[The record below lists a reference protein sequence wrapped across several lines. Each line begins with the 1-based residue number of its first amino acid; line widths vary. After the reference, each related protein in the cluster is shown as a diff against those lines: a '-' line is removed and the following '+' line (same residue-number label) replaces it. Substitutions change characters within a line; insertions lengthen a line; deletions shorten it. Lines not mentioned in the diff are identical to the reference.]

1 MKTNIIT
8 KASLVLGLMV
18 TVLSFAQSTNEN
30 FIQSKKCL
38 NDDCSRKSETI
49 TYFDGFGR
57 AKQII
62 DVKSTPTAKDL
73 VTAVTYDGYGRRAKD
88 ILPVPVATQNSAIHT
103 GITNESAANTY
114 YGVSNAF
121 SEKELEN
128 SPLDRVL
135 QQAKPGE
142 PWKKSSGHTQKFQYE
157 ANSGSEVKKFK
168 TVTSIN
174 TISGISSTVSE
185 LSVSADNSG
194 FYPASTLYKN
204 TVTDEDG
211 NPVIRFQN
219 GKGQTVMIRRNDGS
233 QNVDT
238 YYVYNEYDQLA
249 FVLSP
254 KAVQQITQ
262 NNNVITEAIL
272 NELCYQYRYDGQDR
286 EVEKKIPG
294 KDWEFTVY
302 DKHDRIV
309 LTQDGSLRIT
319 NNTFGNR
326 GWLFAKYDEFGRV
339 AFTGFYPNLDSRSAI
354 QNQVNNSSSIES
366 RLAVPIVISGGNLYY
381 RNLGFP
387 SANITV
393 LTANYYDTYPSEAPS
408 VPPTILGQPTMSQIL
423 SSTDDAST
431 NDALT
436 ATYVKN
442 IEDNNWTKTYNYYD
456 SMGRQIASN
465 SVNHLGGYTNTETEL
480 DFAGSPLRKN
490 TYHLRKQGEIG
501 VTVKERFLYDTQNRL
516 VQHFHQVD
524 NNDEELLAE
533 NTYDELS
540 QLINKKVGSTSGSVP
555 LQSIDY
561 DYDINGWLTDI
572 NKNQMSVGNLDGKL
586 FSYKIKY
593 ASRDG
598 IQNPDTAQFPGR
610 NVLPKYNGNIAE
622 VDWRA
627 VENIGVNP
635 PLTPKR
641 YGYAFDKM
649 DRLLAGYYQNPDN
662 PYSKENT
669 ESLTYDLNG
678 NISDLY
684 RTSKAEYGN
693 TTATVI
699 DNLQY
704 TYNGNKA
711 LNIKDNSGNPT
722 GYEGTAGF
730 PIDYDVNG
738 NMTNMMDKNITGI
751 GYNYL
756 NLPNAVHIGFG
767 QITNDISTKYR
778 ADGVKV
784 RNESLKMSIGIAGT
798 TSSKETTDY
807 LDGFQYLNVTSS
819 GPGGSDPGESPEMRM
834 LKRAYEPEAFTPV
847 GILEPTVEPTFLN
860 VPKTAELKFFPTA
873 EGFYDYT
880 KNQYIYQYKDQLGNV
895 RVSFAKNSSGTL
907 ELVDNNDYYPFGMNH
922 LKTGL
927 SYFRQGSYKNYKMQE
942 QELQETGFYAYKWRN
957 YMPDVGRFFN
967 IDPLSEKY
975 NTWSVYAFSGNRVI
989 DARELEGLE
998 PLVINRTTKNLVLV
1012 NQGWIRANPPNGATQ
1027 AQNFGKVNKDGG
1039 IDYDGL
1045 GVINNLNS
1053 KTNQVGVFGS
1063 SSTENTKNDILTS
1076 IKSFRKQSP
1085 NGKLIMVGHSR
1096 GADNFIELA
1105 QENPDI
1111 KIDLLFTLDIADD
1124 WDSDQIPS
1132 NVKKAI
1138 NYYNKNDGFLG
1149 SSIGGEDIEA
1159 DDPSKTTI
1167 LNVPVSASHT
1177 EIDNKYKY
1185 NAYNAVVN
1193 ELNKKPNNETKKK

>member
-1 MKTNIIT
+1 MKTYIIK

-38 NDDCSRKSETI
+38 NDDCSRKSESI

-73 VTAVTYDGYGRRAKD
+73 VTAVTYDGFGRQTKD

-142 PWKKSSGHTQKFQYE
+142 PWKMSSGHTQKFQYE

-168 TVTSIN
+168 TVTSTNNIN
-174 TISGISSTVSE
+174 GISNTVSE
-185 LSVSADNSG
+185 LSVSTDNSG

-204 TVTDEDG
+204 TVVDEDG
-211 NPVIRFQN
+211 NPVIRYQN
-219 GKGQTVMIRRNDGS
+219 GQGQTVMVRRNDGS

-254 KAVQQITQ
+254 KAVQQIAQ

-309 LTQDGSLRIT
+309 LTQDGSLRTT

-408 VPPTILGQPTMSQIL
+408 VPPTILGQPTMSQIV
-423 SSTDDAST
+423 SSTEDAST

-442 IEDNNWTKTYNYYD
+442 IEDNSWTKTYNYYD

-490 TYHLRKQGEIG
+490 NYHLRKQGEIG
-501 VTVKERFLYDTQNRL
+501 VTVKERFIYDTQNRL
-516 VQHFHQVD
+516 VQHFHKVD

-598 IQNPDTAQFPGR
+598 IQNPDTAQFSGR

-711 LNIKDNSGNPT
+711 QNIKDNSGNPT

-730 PIDYDVNG
+730 PVDYDVNG

-784 RNESLKMSIGIAGT
+784 RNESLKMSIGIAGS

-819 GPGGSDPGESPEMRM
+819 GPGGGDPGESTEMRM

-847 GILEPTVEPTFLN
+847 GIVEPDVEPTFLN

-880 KNQYIYQYKDQLGNV
+880 KNQYIYQYKDHLGNV
-895 RVSFAKNSSGTL
+895 RLSFAKNSAGAT
-907 ELVDNNDYYPFGMNH
+907 EIVDSNDYYPFGMNH
-922 LKTGL
+922 LKTGNAFFSQSNL
-927 SYFRQGSYKNYKMQE
+927 RNYKYQG
-942 QELQETGFYAYKWRN
+942 QELLETGFYSFKWRN
-957 YMPDVGRFFN
+957 YMADAGRFFN
-967 IDPLSEKY
+967 IDVLAEDYDYQSP
-975 NTWSVYAFSGNRVI
+975 YAFSENKVTNHI
-989 DARELEGLE
+989 ELEGLE
-998 PLVINRTTKNLVLV
+998 GVSIGPGGVPIPIVTPRYGSTTTKLHPAGKTTPEWFSRGVSNLSYQLTKPSNLQIAGTYALLSIYDRVMNSSGKETAGKSKDKGSSEEQKEKKRTTLKENGVKGKNGEKAVTKELEDEFPDDQVL
-1012 NQGWIRANPPNGATQ
+1012 TQ
-1027 AQNFGKVNKDGG
+1027 VTGKFKDGKATVF
-1039 IDYDGL
+1039 DNVVVDG
-1045 GVINNLNS
+1045 
-1053 KTNQVGVFGS
+1053 KT
-1063 SSTENTKNDILTS
+1063 K
-1076 IKSFRKQSP
+1076 K
-1085 NGKLIMVGHSR
+1085 
-1096 GADNFIELA
+1096 
-1105 QENPDI
+1105 
-1111 KIDLLFTLDIADD
+1111 
-1124 WDSDQIPS
+1124 
-1132 NVKKAI
+1132 VK
-1138 NYYNKNDGFLG
+1138 
-1149 SSIGGEDIEA
+1149 E
-1159 DDPSKTTI
+1159 T
-1167 LNVPVSASHT
+1167 
-1177 EIDNKYKY
+1177 
-1185 NAYNAVVN
+1185 
-1193 ELNKKPNNETKKK
+1193 NETKTGNAKLSKGQSRYRNGESVKLTGEKAGKAKGQEININTTPDRVTRR